1 MAAFPLQ
8 PLKTG
13 SLSTQV
19 FETLRTAIF
28 AGRFQPGDPLR
39 ELHLARDLNVS
50 QATIRE
56 ALVQLERLGLVVRTP
71 NVGTQVT
78 KLSHQDIAERVE
90 LRTVLEERAMTEAA
104 ARMEPAHFSELGR
117 RLDVLTAAITG
128 NDYFEAAQADL
139 ELHRYIWERSGNR
152 TLYRTLDQLAVP
164 LFAFA
169 SIVRGATHQRL
180 EDVVQS
186 HESLVSALRQND
198 AQAIRTALRRHF
210 QHGLSEVEIRRLTDA
225 AGGRTRGARRGR
237 PATTSKRGK

>member
-1 MAAFPLQ
+1 MTSLPLQ

-28 AGRFQPGDPLR
+28 AGQFQPGDPLR

-78 KLSHQDIAERVE
+78 KLSRQDIAERVE
-90 LRTVLEERAMTEAA
+90 LRTILEERALAQAA
-104 ARMEPAHFSELGR
+104 ARMDAAQFTELGR
-117 RLDVLTAAITG
+117 RLGQLTTAMAR

-139 ELHRYIWERSGNR
+139 AFHRYIWERSGNH

-169 SIVRGATHQRL
+169 SIVRGATQQHLDDLVR
-180 EDVVQS
+180 S
-186 HESLVSALRQND
+186 HEGLVSALRQNNV
-198 AQAIRTALRRHF
+198 QAIRTALRRHF
-210 QHGLSEVEIRRLTDA
+210 QHGLSEVEIHRLTSA
-225 AGGRTRGARRGR
+225 AARLRRPRRGR
-237 PATTSKRGK
+237 PATKSNRGK

>member
-1 MAAFPLQ
+1 M
-8 PLKTG
+8 
-13 SLSTQV
+13 STQV

-28 AGRFQPGDPLR
+28 AGQVQPGDPLR
-39 ELHLARDLNVS
+39 ELHLARELNVS

-56 ALVQLERLGLVVRTP
+56 ALGQLERLGLVVRTP

-78 KLSHQDIAERVE
+78 KLSRQDIAERVE
-90 LRTVLEERAMTEAA
+90 IRTILEERALAQAA
-104 ARMEPAHFSELGR
+104 ARMEPAHFTELRR
-117 RLDVLTAAITG
+117 RLAALTAAIAG

-139 ELHRYIWERSGNR
+139 EFHRYIWERSGNR
-152 TLYRTLDQLAVP
+152 TLYRTLDQLVVP

-186 HESLVSALRQND
+186 HESLVSALRQDD
-198 AQAIRTALRRHF
+198 ARAIRTALRRHF

-225 AGGRTRGARRGR
+225 GAARTRGARRGR
-237 PATTSKRGK
+237 PTATPKRGR